1 MATGIVSTVLIEDV
15 LLEASPALQD
25 APSGHLEALTALL
38 RPAINKLVRSCAS
51 PEFMA
56 STVNQQRQS
65 LSNNLVAAQA
75 FEIFLKN
82 MSET

>member
-15 LLEASPALQD
+15 LLEASPGLED
-25 APSGHLEALTALL
+25 APAGHLRALTALL
-38 RPAINKLVRSCAS
+38 GPAINKLVMSCTS
-51 PEFMA
+51 PESMA

-65 LSNNLVAAQA
+65 LSSNLVAAQA
-75 FEIFLKN
+75 FEIFLRN